1 MGELDLLL
9 DTDVLI
15 DLLRQFPPALKWAEE
30 NAALRIGIPVITRLE
45 LIQGARSQAEQAI
58 LIQHLGIYPV
68 IHLETGDS
76 QQALQWFE
84 SLHLRSGI
92 SIMDCLIAAIASR
105 WQIPLCTFNT
115 KHFASI
121 PTLKALSPYSR
132 T

>member
-1 MGELDLLL
+1 MDELDLLL

-30 NAALRIGIPVITRLE
+30 NAVLRIGIPVIARLE
-45 LIQGARSQAEQAI
+45 TIQRARGQAEQAI
-58 LIQHLGIYPV
+58 LMQHLDTYPV

-92 SIMDCLIAAIASR
+92 SQYNGLSNCRYRQPVA
-105 WQIPLCTFNT
+105 NT
-115 KHFASI
+115 SMH
-121 PTLKALSPYSR
+121 LQ
-132 T
+132 